1 VRGCCYSWVVATT
14 PAPRLRATPRALG
27 AVVALGMMAFLYV
40 TTETLPIGLLPQIAD
55 GVDVS
60 IPRAGF
66 LMSGYAATVAIVSV
80 PLALWTRKMDRRRLL
95 LAILGVYVVAVLG
108 TAAAPNY
115 DLLLGARIV
124 TALSQSLFWAIVA
137 PTAASLFVPALRS
150 RVVTLVFV
158 GSSLAI
164 IVGTPTGTWLGQH
177 GGWRLSFVVLAVV
190 GLGILGAVALLV
202 PHFEYHESHA
212 ATGSHPDGRR
222 YALLVLITGAGMAGY
237 FTMSTYIAPFLSKIT
252 GVASSA
258 VSIVLLAGGLAGV
271 LGVMAAPR
279 LLERAP
285 RRALAVPFA
294 LIVADFLLL
303 FAFGD
308 VAVVA
313 VPLLVLANVGI
324 ATFATMLTSHVLDVA
339 PGSSDV
345 ASAGT
350 SSAFNVGIGGGAAL
364 GALAV
369 HGGSLRATPLI
380 GACTTA
386 IALGI
391 VLAEP
396 RLLRVRLRR
405 THAESPSA

>member
-1 VRGCCYSWVVATT
+1 VAT
-14 PAPRLRATPRALG
+14 ASVPRLRETPRALG

-40 TTETLPIGLLPQIAD
+40 TTETLPIGLLPQIAQ

-66 LMSGYAATVAIVSV
+66 LVTGYAGTVAVVSV

-108 TAAAPNY
+108 TAVAPNY
-115 DLLLGARIV
+115 GLLLGARIV
-124 TALSQSLFWAIVA
+124 TALSQAIFWAIVG

-150 RVVTLVFV
+150 RVLSLVFV

-177 GGWRLSFVVLAVV
+177 GGWRVSFAVLAVI
-190 GLGILGAVALLV
+190 GLAILGAVSLLV
-202 PHFEYHESHA
+202 PRFEYHESHA
-212 ATGSHPDGRR
+212 ATGAHPDARR
-222 YALLVLITGAGMAGY
+222 YALLVVVTAAGMAGY
-237 FTMSTYIAPFLSKIT
+237 FTMSTYMAPFLTEVT
-252 GVASSA
+252 GLPDHA
-258 VSIVLLAGGLAGV
+258 VSLVLLAGGVAGV
-271 LGVMAAPR
+271 GGVMATPR
-279 LLERAP
+279 LLARSA
-285 RRALAVPFA
+285 RLALAVPVA
-294 LIVADFLLL
+294 WIVIDFLLL
-303 FAFGD
+303 FAFAH

-313 VPLLVLANVGI
+313 VPLLVLGNASI
-324 ATFATMLTSHVLDVA
+324 AAFATALTSYVLDVA

-369 HGGSLRATPLI
+369 HLGTVRGTALM
-380 GACTTA
+380 GALTTSV
-386 IALGI
+386 ALG
-391 VLAEP
+391 VLLAEP
-396 RLLRVRLRR
+396 RLARMRLRR
-405 THAESPSA
+405 SDT